1 MNTLDSPTKAPAPE
15 EQEMIKNESAWIS
28 LLKQEIGQVI
38 IGQKYLVDRLIMGLL
53 ANGHVLLEG
62 VPGLAKTLA
71 VKTLADCIKGEFTT
85 EKGPIFTNL
94 LLADEINRAPA
105 KVQSA
110 LLEGMQERQVTIGDQ
125 TYPLPQPFLVLA
137 TENPIDQEGTYPL
150 PEAQM
155 DRFMLKLMVDYPD
168 REEELKIL
176 NANANSAEKKEVNPV
191 VDAETIF
198 RSRKLIDHIYLDD
211 KLKGYLVDLI
221 LATRNPNEHG
231 ASELES
237 FIRFGASPR
246 ATISLAMASKAVAF
260 MQGRSFVTPQDI
272 KDVAP
277 DVLRHRVIVTYEAEA
292 ENIASDQVI
301 QKILDTVPV
310 P

>member
-1 MNTLDSPTKAPAPE
+1 M
-15 EQEMIKNESAWIS
+15 
-28 LLKQEIGQVI
+28 
-38 IGQKYLVDRLIMGLL
+38 
-53 ANGHVLLEG
+53 
-62 VPGLAKTLA
+62 
-71 VKTLADCIKGEFTT
+71 
-85 EKGPIFTNL
+85 
-94 LLADEINRAPA
+94 
-105 KVQSA
+105 
-110 LLEGMQERQVTIGDQ
+110 
-125 TYPLPQPFLVLA
+125 
-137 TENPIDQEGTYPL
+137 
-150 PEAQM
+150 
-155 DRFMLKLMVDYPD
+155 
-168 REEELKIL
+168 
-176 NANANSAEKKEVNPV
+176 